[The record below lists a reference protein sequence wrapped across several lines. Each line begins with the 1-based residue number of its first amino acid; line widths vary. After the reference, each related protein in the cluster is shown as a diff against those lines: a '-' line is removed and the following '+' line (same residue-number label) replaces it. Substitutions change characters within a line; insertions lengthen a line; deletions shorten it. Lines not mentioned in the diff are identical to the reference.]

1 MLLRLLGLA
10 STCLAYA
17 RGDTQ
22 CDQEVR
28 DVLDSFNEAGV
39 QLAEYACLETA
50 EDANARAAEQNLRGA
65 ADLARASTC
74 DFGDGSA
81 DGPSA
86 LAVEAEAGYLQAETC
101 SCVSGASIL
110 RIATQSALRDGS
122 STGAEWSAIIADIRR
137 HSESHCAP
145 GTENGV
151 LDQSAEECAVLSS
164 GNATAASRDA
174 GLSLFRQDSPCE
186 AAPLRA
192 ASMLAN
198 ATALA
203 VAAAEEACSFT
214 LTFTCALTSS
224 HVRDIA
230 LAQVAGFAEGA
241 ESAGCECST
250 SLTEVVDNLGAA
262 LPPLAIAAH
271 DAVCQSSQAAFTDIA
286 APLAVSFAP
295 PMSAAA
301 PSSCDEVASPVP
313 RQARSGGAATT
324 NVYPYNKC
332 GGNDYARALADKN
345 AKHVAPAI
353 ASACCVGGYECMVK
367 SRWYAACRPS
377 GEAAPQGWNGTIVT
391 HQDCMA
397 GGPAAAA

>member
-10 STCLAYA
+10 LTCLAHA

-22 CDQEVR
+22 CEQEVR

-39 QLAEYACLETA
+39 QLAEYACLETVGA
-50 EDANARAAEQNLRGA
+50 AATRAAIQSLRGA
-65 ADLARASTC
+65 ANLATASTC
-74 DFGDGSA
+74 NFGDGST
-81 DGPSA
+81 DGPSVLA
-86 LAVEAEAGYLQAETC
+86 LEAESGYLQAETC
-101 SCVSGASIL
+101 SCTSGASIL
-110 RIATQSALRDGS
+110 RVATQSALRNGGS
-122 STGAEWSAIIADIRR
+122 AGTDWTAILADIRR

-151 LDQSAEECAVLSS
+151 LDQSAEECAILSS
-164 GNATAASRDA
+164 GNASAASRDA
-174 GLSLFRQDSPCE
+174 GLSLFRPGPSCK

-192 ASMLAN
+192 ARMLADS
-198 ATALA
+198 TALA
-203 VAAAEEACSFT
+203 IAAAEEACSFT

-241 ESAGCECST
+241 ESSGCDCST
-250 SLTEVVDNLGAA
+250 GVTEAAEALGKA
-262 LPPLAIAAH
+262 LPPLVVSAH
-271 DAVCQSSQAAFTDIA
+271 DAVCQASQAAFTDMA
-286 APLAVSFAP
+286 VPLASSFSA
-295 PMSAAA
+295 PMSDAA
-301 PSSCDEVASPVP
+301 PSSCDGVASPVP
-313 RQARSGGAATT
+313 RQAHARRAGAA

-332 GGNDYARALADKN
+332 GGNDYARTLADKN

-353 ASACCVGGYECMVK
+353 ASACCVNGYECMVK
-367 SRWYAACRPS
+367 SRWYAACRPA

-397 GGPAAAA
+397 GKLSRGA